1 MFFYPFKKGGI
12 NLIFITGGV
21 RSGKSAFA
29 EQLAAKIG
37 AEKHCYY
44 VATGMAF
51 DEEMKK
57 RILRH
62 QLDRKEQEMNWT
74 TTEMQVEVPKQLK
87 HLSTKDVVLFEC
99 VTTWLSNVLYYTEQ
113 AEDREHAINSHIE
126 SFKQQLLYWKARGVN
141 VIIVSNEVLD
151 EPASTYAE
159 VNLYR
164 KVLGHLH
171 QWIVYNSKEA
181 YEVQFQLVQQWK

>member
-1 MFFYPFKKGGI
+1 M
-12 NLIFITGGV
+12 IFVTGGV

-29 EQLAAKIG
+29 EQY
-37 AEKHCYY
+37 AEKFGSSKNY
-44 VATGMAF
+44 VYIATGEAF
-51 DEEMKK
+51 DEEMQK
-57 RILRH
+57 RIARH
-62 QLDRKEQEMNWT
+62 RQDRESSTLQWKT
-74 TTEMQVEVPKQLK
+74 IEMQHCFPNSAQTFSNN
-87 HLSTKDVVLFEC
+87 HVVLFEC

-126 SFKQQLLYWKARGVN
+126 SFKQQLLHWKARGVK

-164 KVLGHLH
+164 KTLGHLH
-171 QWIVYNSKEA
+171 QWIVYNSEEA